1 MDKLNIPEFKD
12 KKELFKFLVENKST
26 LEAQKK
32 AETKHADSVM
42 FIMPSNS
49 KKTANKSEANID
61 SIDELKVKVVINTT
75 NLIDSHSDMH
85 VPGIWDKSLKE
96 NKSIM
101 HLQEHVNKFDH
112 LIADSEDITAYTQN
126 YTFKELGFDI
136 EGKTQALVFES
147 TIRKDVNPYM
157 FKLYYNGRVKE
168 HSVGMRYVKLV
179 MAVNDEDWGAEFEA
193 WEKYYPDVANKEV
206 ADAQGYFWVVKE
218 AKVVEGSAVLKGSN
232 YATPTLT
239 VESKN
244 EPLKGTHKDNNEPS
258 IDTQEVKQLISNF
271 KIF

>member
-1 MDKLNIPEFKD
+1 MDKLNIPEFEN

-32 AETKHADSVM
+32 AETKHADSVV
-42 FIMPSNS
+42 FHVPSKA
-49 KKTANKSEANID
+49 KKSANKAEANIED
-61 SIDELKVKVVINTT
+61 INELKVKVVINTS

-85 VPGIWDKSLKE
+85 YPGLWDKSLKE
-96 NKSIM
+96 NKNIM
-101 HLQEHVNKFDH
+101 HLQEHTNKFDH
-112 LIADSEDITAYTQN
+112 LIADSDDLTAYAQN
-126 YTFKELGFDI
+126 YTFKELGFDL

-179 MAVNDEDWGAEFEA
+179 MAVNDEDWGAEYEA
-193 WEKYYPDVANKEV
+193 WEKYYPEVANKEV
-206 ADAQGYFWVVKE
+206 ADSQGYFWVVKE

-244 EPLKGTHKDNNEPS
+244 KPSEDTCKDNEPS
-258 IDTQEVKQLISNF
+258 NNDTQEFKEMINNF